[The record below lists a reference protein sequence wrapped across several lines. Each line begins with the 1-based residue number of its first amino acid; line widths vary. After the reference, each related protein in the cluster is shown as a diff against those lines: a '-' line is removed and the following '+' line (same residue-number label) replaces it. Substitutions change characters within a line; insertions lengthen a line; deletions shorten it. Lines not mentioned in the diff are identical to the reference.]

1 MSKTQF
7 RKDMDSELK
16 DKLLLKNAGM
26 GAISAHLIKRYH
38 KEIIW
43 VSIFI
48 VGVIIGVV
56 MK

>member
-16 DKLLLKNAGM
+16 DKLLLKNAGV

-43 VSIFI
+43 VGIFI
-48 VGVIIGVV
+48 VGIV
-56 MK
+56 MGILV